1 MADAIV
7 SMVLEQFTSYAQHE
21 VELVVGVREEVRKLS
36 VTLRMIQG
44 VLEDAEQKQVK
55 NNAVKVW
62 LEELKGVLYDV
73 DDVMDDWN
81 TKTAISQ
88 LQRVDLDDN
97 APRRRKVLAL
107 LLSLFSCFKH
117 VTVQYAIGHRVKE
130 IGERLDDINT
140 KRSQFGLVKSP
151 SHDQPRLVT
160 SSIIDVSIHG
170 RDQDTKIIVNRLLGE
185 SSHQESEVQVIAI
198 VGMGGF
204 GKTTLAKLV
213 LKEEGV
219 VKNFEKKMWV
229 CVSEPF
235 DLFGVAKKIIEEA
248 QGNVPS
254 SIGWEAIHQCLCNSV
269 KGIRFLL
276 VLDDVW
282 TKDPN
287 HWNPLKV
294 SLDGGAPG
302 SRIIVTTRNEE
313 VAKMMGSSHIHSVE
327 KLSEGDSWS
336 LLRDI
341 VLKGRDD
348 ECRKFEK
355 VGKEIANKCKGVP
368 LALST
373 VAGLLRVKAT
383 VQNWRDILESD
394 LWGLAQIE
402 DFFLPSLFLSYFSL
416 PSVSKQ
422 CFLYCSVFPK
432 DTQMKKELLVK
443 LWMAEGFLGTGRMV
457 KLEKVGEDHFDN
469 LAMRSFF
476 QDFKKDSNGNIT
488 SCKMH
493 DLVHDFA
500 QYLSQGE
507 CSNNS
512 KFDCEKVRYLY
523 WEGIEN
529 SSLYEAKKLRTLIGY
544 SRTISV
550 DLFEKL
556 PCLRVLDFGYI
567 DLEEL
572 PEAVGKLVHL
582 RYLDLSGNENLLE
595 LPESICNLYNL
606 QTLRLNRC
614 YKLEKLPEKIG
625 RLSNLRHLEIESTDA
640 LHHLPQSIKRL
651 SSLRTLSKFIV
662 SQGCKIG
669 DLKLLKDLGGALELK
684 GLGRITDESDT
695 IEADLKKKKDL
706 RCLTFDWKN
715 GKENDMFVQSDV
727 AGAMVMLERLEPHE
741 DLEEL
746 KMTNYIGSQFPCW
759 FGNSLVLGNLVK
771 MEFYSCNQITQLPG
785 LGKLGS
791 LESLKIF
798 WMDSVKSIG
807 REFYYGFDSSSL
819 GGGEVIAFP
828 KLKTLELRDM
838 NELEKWELPINSI
851 YTRIM
856 PRLSSL
862 KLDAFPE
869 LKALPCLGK
878 LESLEELEMC
888 GLNSIERLDLEISDY
903 DESMP
908 QEDQLLFPKLTKLRM
923 RYMAKLEE
931 WSVPLEKFEANTI
944 MPSLRNLR
952 IEACRR
958 LRVLPDLTKFKSLV
972 SLKLNELDSWD
983 QIERLDSMP
992 SNFTKLSIWWCPK
1005 LIEVPSYL
1013 FSPWLKRLT
1022 IWDCPQLSGL
1032 QCLPPLLERL
1042 WLDGDNGGYSKSI
1055 PLENKAE
1062 CSINNFILSHHPHSS
1077 LPDGFK
1083 ELKALRELEFV
1094 CCDSLD
1100 FELKELQ
1107 HFTMLQDLTI
1117 NKCPLLEERFQGDDW
1132 RSILPHVPKIGK

>member
-1 MADAIV
+1 MTDALV

-55 NNAVKVW
+55 NGAVKVW
-62 LEELKGVLYDV
+62 LEELKGVLYDA
-73 DDVMDDWN
+73 DDVMDEWN

-88 LQRVDLDDN
+88 LQRIDLDDN
-97 APRRRKVLAL
+97 TSKRRKKKVLSL
-107 LLSLFSCFKH
+107 LLSLFTCFKH
-117 VTVQYAIGHRVKE
+117 VTVRYAIGHRVKE
-130 IGERLDDINT
+130 IGEQLDDINN
-140 KRSQFGLVKSP
+140 KRSQFGLVNSP
-151 SHDQPRLVT
+151 SQDQPRLIT
-160 SSIIDVSIHG
+160 SSIVDVSKIHG

-327 KLSEGDSWS
+327 KLSEGDGWS

-341 VLKGRDD
+341 ALKGRDD

-368 LALST
+368 LVLST
-373 VAGLLRVKAT
+373 LAGLLRVKAT
-383 VQNWRDILESD
+383 VQNWRDILGSD

-402 DFFLPSLFLSYFSL
+402 DFFLPSLFLSYYSL

-432 DTQMKKELLVK
+432 DTQMEKELLVK

-457 KLEKVGEDHFDN
+457 ELEKVGEDHFDN

-476 QDFKKDSNGNIT
+476 QDFENDSNGNIT

-523 WEGIEN
+523 RQGIEN

-556 PCLRVLDFGYI
+556 PCLRVLDLGYTD
-567 DLEEL
+567 DLKEL

-582 RYLDLSGNENLLE
+582 RYLDLSDDRDLLK
-595 LPESICNLYNL
+595 LPETICNLYNL

-614 YKLEKLPEKIG
+614 DRLKKLPEEIG
-625 RLSNLRHLEIESTDA
+625 RLSNLRHLEMERTDA

-669 DLKLLKDLGGALELK
+669 NLKHLNNLGGALELE
-684 GLGRITDESDT
+684 GLGGMTDESDA
-695 IEADLKKKKDL
+695 IEADLKKKKNL
-706 RCLTFDWKN
+706 RFLTFDWEN
-715 GKENDMFVQSDV
+715 GEENDMGVQSDV
-727 AGAMVMLERLEPHE
+727 AGAVGILERLEPHE
-741 DLEEL
+741 DLEKLE
-746 KMTNYIGSQFPCW
+746 MSNYIGSQFPRW

-771 MEFYSCNQITQLPG
+771 MKFYRCNQITQLPG

-791 LESLKIF
+791 LESLKISG
-798 WMDSVKSIG
+798 MGSVKSIG

-819 GGGEVIAFP
+819 GGGEVISFP
-828 KLKTLELRDM
+828 KLKTLVLRDM
-838 NELEKWELPINSI
+838 DELENWELPTMSKD
-851 YTRIM
+851 TKIM
-856 PRLSSL
+856 PLLSRLL
-862 KLDAFPE
+862 IEDCRK

-878 LESLEELEMC
+878 LESLEELEISY
-888 GLNSIERLDLEISDY
+888 LDSIERLDLGMSNH

-908 QEDQLLFPKLTKLRM
+908 QEDQVLFPKLWKLYIFGM
-923 RYMAKLEE
+923 DKLEE
-931 WSVPLEKFEANTI
+931 WSVPLERSFGMDKLYLTI
-944 MPSLRNLR
+944 QKCPRM
-952 IEACRR
+952 
-958 LRVLPDLTKFKSLV
+958 RVLPDLTKFKSLV
-972 SLKLNELDSWD
+972 
-983 QIERLDSMP
+983 
-992 SNFTKLSIWWCPK
+992 
-1005 LIEVPSYL
+1005 YL
-1013 FSPWLKRLT
+1013 VLYF
-1022 IWDCPQLSGL
+1022 
-1032 QCLPPLLERL
+1032 
-1042 WLDGDNGGYSKSI
+1042 
-1055 PLENKAE
+1055 
-1062 CSINNFILSHHPHSS
+1062 NNC
-1077 LPDGFK
+1077 
-1083 ELKALRELEFV
+1083 E
-1094 CCDSLD
+1094 SLD

-1107 HFTMLQDLTI
+1107 HFTMLQQLRI
-1117 NKCPLLEERFQGDDW
+1117 NTCPVLEERFQGVDW
-1132 RSILPHVPKIGK
+1132 RSILPHVPNIYINNKEITNSS